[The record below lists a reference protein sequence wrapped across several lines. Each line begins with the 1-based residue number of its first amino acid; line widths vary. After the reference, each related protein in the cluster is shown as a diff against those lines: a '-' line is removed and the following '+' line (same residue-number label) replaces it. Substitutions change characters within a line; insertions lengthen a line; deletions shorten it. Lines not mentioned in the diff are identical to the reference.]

1 MPGGPFIQVIAKSTP
16 ALAIATVTYISKS
29 IIDKLDDNL
38 NPIEITASK
47 SEIRIKFEPKK
58 NKLTPNSVLNEVQL
72 DKYETAVANA
82 LESADDRVKW
92 TVSED

>member
-16 ALAIATVTYISKS
+16 ALAIAAVTYISKS

-38 NPIEITASK
+38 NPTEILASK
-47 SEIRIKFEPKK
+47 GEIKVKFEPKK
-58 NKLTPNSVLNEVQL
+58 VISKQALLPRQVQL
-72 DKYETAVANA
+72 DEYETAVANA
-82 LESADDRVKW
+82 LKNSGDGVTW